1 MKIMLSDDN
10 TMKIQQLANDLN
22 MPCSTIV
29 NQIIIQIQKVNI
41 VTDLVIRVEV
51 QRSKDELKEVP
62 AAEVK
67 KVKAR

>member
-10 TMKIQQLANDLN
+10 TIKIQQLANDLN

-29 NQIIIQIQKVNI
+29 NQIIVQIQKVNV

-51 QRSKDELKEVP
+51 QRTREELTNTPVTEIKRVG
-62 AAEVK
+62 
-67 KVKAR
+67 R